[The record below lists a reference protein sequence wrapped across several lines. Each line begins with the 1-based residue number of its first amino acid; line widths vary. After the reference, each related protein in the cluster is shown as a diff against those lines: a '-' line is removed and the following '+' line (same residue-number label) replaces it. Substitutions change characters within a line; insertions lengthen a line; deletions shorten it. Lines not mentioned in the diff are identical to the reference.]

1 MMSMKTWIMITS
13 VLMTVGLGFIPARA
27 QEKMVT
33 VQALMIQAQ
42 NDSAPID
49 RRLEKVEYKLRRV
62 FGFQFYRYVGEGSIS
77 LPPRGEGTIE
87 LPDGHQLRVR
97 LGSKGGGAEVRW
109 FRHDDPLLSTSV
121 SLSREAP
128 VVLGGIPSN
137 GGKLIVVLSAQ

>member
-1 MMSMKTWIMITS
+1 MMSMKTWIFSTWLVMS
-13 VLMTVGLGFIPARA
+13 VGLGFLPALA
-27 QEKMVT
+27 QEKVVT

-62 FGFQFYRYVGEGSIS
+62 FGFQFYRYVGEGSVT
-77 LPPRGEGTIE
+77 LTPRGEGTIA
-87 LPDGHQLRVR
+87 LPDGHQLQVR

-109 FRHDDPLLSTSV
+109 LRNNDPLLSTSV
-121 SLSREAP
+121 SLSRDAP